1 MRLMNGRWNQ
11 PGRAMKMALLL
22 ATASGVAAIAPAPAM
37 AQSSAATRSFNIPAQ
52 SLPDALILFGRQAGI
67 EVTAESVNTR
77 GRSTQG
83 VSGTLAPA
91 DALSQLLAGTGLT
104 SRWQSDR
111 LVVVEPAPQVAE
123 GAIQL
128 GPVRVEG
135 NSGSGAVAFA
145 SPIATSDLGAT
156 EGTTSY
162 GSPVTTT
169 ALRMPLT
176 LRETP
181 QSVTVITRQRIEDQN
196 ITEIAQALAQTVGI
210 SYNLGGSPDS
220 DQSGLYSRGFEV
232 NNWQVDGIARPTAY
246 GFGDAYADMAIYDRV
261 EVIRGASGLLNG
273 SGNPSATVNLVRKRA
288 PGKWQVQLEAQGG
301 SWDYVRGQVDVGGP
315 LDKDGRVRA
324 RVVAAYQDGGLNI
337 DRATSHR
344 SIFYGTV
351 EADLT
356 ETTLLRAGVDYLN
369 RSSDDA
375 NMAGVPIVT
384 TDGTPTDFSRS
395 RNTVTDWTRYDRD
408 SLSAFASI
416 EQKVGEW
423 TLRADLDW
431 TRKTYD
437 MVFGYAL
444 RGALNPDG
452 TGAGIWPG
460 RWADNQRMTSLVGT
474 ASGPLRI
481 FSDDDLLMVGASHYT
496 TKEGGD
502 DYQIW
507 YFDGY
512 DPSIPNYYSWQGDGL
527 PEPDWP
533 YIGQYGNNEKQ
544 TAGFATLRVKPLPM
558 LSVIVGGRLTDWR
571 REYWNQ
577 PTGEDRTSSPTS
589 VSGEFT
595 PYAGVILDMTSNVS
609 LYASYTS
616 IFSPQSYR
624 DINGD
629 YLDPLTGKNYEIGAK
644 AELMNGR
651 LALSGAW
658 FNIRQSN
665 FPVYVPD
672 VVGPTGDSVYE
683 SVDGTRSEGFELEA
697 TGEPLPGWKIA
708 GGFSHV
714 KVKDRDGAPL
724 NTQVPRDSLRFLTSY
739 DLTGAGVRGLTIG
752 GNVLWNSRTYAD
764 ISGKGAGLTIAEQKP
779 YAVVDVF
786 ARYALTPNLSL
797 SLNASNLLDKRYYS
811 SVAYFATFGE
821 ARRIVGTLRAKF

>member
-1 MRLMNGRWNQ
+1 MTGRWNERRCSM
-11 PGRAMKMALLL
+11 GMALLL
-22 ATASGVAAIAPAPAM
+22 GAASGVATFAPEPVL
-37 AQSSAATRSFNIPAQ
+37 AQESVSARSFDIAAQ

-67 EVTAESVNTR
+67 EVTAESTNTR

-83 VSGTLAPA
+83 VSGKLAPA

-104 SRWQSDR
+104 FRWQSDR
-111 LVVVEPAPQVAE
+111 SVVVEPALQAAE

-128 GPVRVEG
+128 GPVRVAG
-135 NSGSGAVAFA
+135 NGGSGSVALA
-145 SPIATSDLGAT
+145 APIMTSDLGTT
-156 EGTTSY
+156 EGTGSY
-162 GSPVTTT
+162 RSPVTTT

-210 SYNLGGSPDS
+210 NFNLGGSPDS
-220 DQSGLYSRGFEV
+220 DQSGLYSRGFEI

-246 GFGDAYADMAIYDRV
+246 GFGDGYADMAIYDRV

-288 PGKWQVQLEAQGG
+288 PGEWQVQLEGQGG

-315 LDKDGRVRA
+315 LDKDGRFRA

-344 SIFYGTV
+344 SIFFGTV

-356 ETTLLRAGVDYLN
+356 ESTLLRAGVDYLN
-369 RSSDDA
+369 RSADDA

-384 TDGTPTDFSRS
+384 TDGTPTAFSRS
-395 RNTVTDWTRYDRD
+395 RNTVADWTRYDRD

-423 TLRADLDW
+423 SLRADLDW

-444 RGALNPDG
+444 RGALNADG
-452 TGAGIWPG
+452 TGVGIWPG
-460 RWADNQRMTSLVGT
+460 RWADNQRMTSLVAT

-481 FSDDDLLMVGASHYT
+481 LSDDDLLMVGASHYT

-512 DPSIPNYYSWQGDGL
+512 DPSIPNYYDWQGEGL

-533 YIGQYGNNEKQ
+533 YLGQYGNDEKQ
-544 TAGFATLRVKPLPM
+544 TAAFATLRVKPVPI
-558 LSVIVGGRLTDWR
+558 LSVIAGGRLTDWR

-577 PTGEDRTSSPTS
+577 PTGEDRTVSPTS
-589 VSGEFT
+589 VKGEFT
-595 PYAGVILDMTSNVS
+595 PYAGVILDVTRNVS

-644 AELMNGR
+644 ADLMNGR

-658 FNIRQSN
+658 FSIRQSN

-683 SVDGTRSEGFELEA
+683 SVDGTRSEGFELEVA
-697 TGEPLPGWKIA
+697 GEPLPGWKIA

-714 KVKDRDGAPL
+714 TVKDRDGAPL
-724 NTQVPRDSLRFLTSY
+724 NTQVPRDSLRLLTSY
-739 DLTGAGVRGLTIG
+739 DLTGMGVRGLTVG

-764 ISGKGAGLTIAEQKP
+764 ISYAADGLTIAEQKA
-779 YAVVDVF
+779 YAVVDAF
-786 ARYALTPNLSL
+786 ARYALTPDLSL
-797 SLNASNLLDKRYYS
+797 SVNATNLLDKRYYS

-821 ARRIVGTLRAKF
+821 ARGIVGTLRAKF

>member
-1 MRLMNGRWNQ
+1 MRLINGRWNE
-11 PGRAMKMALLL
+11 PSRSMGMALLL
-22 ATASGVAAIAPAPAM
+22 ATASGVAAFAPTSAT
-37 AQSSAATRSFNIPAQ
+37 AQSSAATRSFSIPAQ

-77 GRSTQG
+77 GQSTQG
-83 VSGTLAPA
+83 VSGQLAPA

-104 SRWQSDR
+104 FRWQSDR
-111 LVVVEPAPQVAE
+111 SVVVEPAPQAAE

-135 NSGSGAVAFA
+135 NAGSGAVVFA
-145 SPIATSDLGAT
+145 SPIRTSDLGTT
-156 EGTTSY
+156 EGTGSY
-162 GSPVTTT
+162 RSPVTTT

-196 ITEIAQALAQTVGI
+196 ITEISQALAQTIGI
-210 SYNLGGSPDS
+210 NFNLGGSPDS

-288 PGKWQVQLEAQGG
+288 PGEWQMQLEAQGG

-315 LDKDGRVRA
+315 VDKDGRVRG
-324 RVVAAYQDGGLNI
+324 RFVAAYQDGGLNI

-356 ETTLLRAGVDYLN
+356 ETTLLRAGIDYLN
-369 RSSDDA
+369 RSADDA

-384 TDGTPTDFSRS
+384 TDGTPTHFSRS

-416 EQKVGEW
+416 EQKLGEW
-423 TLRADLDW
+423 SLRADLDW

-452 TGAGIWPG
+452 TGTGIWPG
-460 RWADNQRMTSLVGT
+460 RWADKQRMTSLVGT

-507 YFDGY
+507 FFDGY
-512 DPSIPNYYSWQGDGL
+512 DPSIPNYYDWQGDGL
-527 PEPDWP
+527 PEPGWP
-533 YIGQYGNNEKQ
+533 YLGQYGNDEKQ
-544 TAGFATLRVKPLPM
+544 TAAFATLRIKPLPM
-558 LSVIVGGRLTDWR
+558 LSVIAGGRLTDWR

-577 PTGEDRTSSPTS
+577 TTGEGRTVSPTS
-589 VSGEFT
+589 VKGEFT
-595 PYAGVILDMTSNVS
+595 PYVGVILDVTRNVS

-644 AELMNGR
+644 ADLMNGR

-658 FNIRQSN
+658 FSIRQSN

-714 KVKDRDGAPL
+714 TVKDREGVPL
-724 NTQVPRDSLRFLTSY
+724 NTQVPRDSFRLLTSY
-739 DLTGAGVRGLTIG
+739 DLTGAGMRGLTVG
-752 GNVLWNSRTYAD
+752 GNVLWNSRTYSD
-764 ISGKGAGLTIAEQKP
+764 ISYVADGLTIAEQKP
-779 YAVVDVF
+779 YAVVDAF
-786 ARYALTPNLSL
+786 ARYALTPNLTL
-797 SLNASNLLDKRYYS
+797 SVNASNLLDKRYYS

>member
-1 MRLMNGRWNQ
+1 MRLINGRGNERR
-11 PGRAMKMALLL
+11 GSMGMALLL
-22 ATASGVAAIAPAPAM
+22 ATALGVAAFAPEPVM
-37 AQSSAATRSFNIPAQ
+37 AQATASARSFDIPAQ

-67 EVTAESVNTR
+67 EVTAESANTR
-77 GRSTQG
+77 GRSTHG
-83 VSGTLAPA
+83 VAGRLAPA

-104 SRWQSDR
+104 FRWQSAGS
-111 LVVVEPAPQVAE
+111 VVVEPAPQEAE

-135 NSGSGAVAFA
+135 NGGSGSVAVA
-145 SPIATSDLGAT
+145 SPIITSDLGTT
-156 EGTTSY
+156 EGSGSY
-162 GSPVTTT
+162 RSSVTTT

-196 ITEIAQALAQTVGI
+196 ITEISQALAQTVGI
-210 SYNLGGSPDS
+210 NFNLGGSPDS

-246 GFGDAYADMAIYDRV
+246 GFGDSYADMAIYDRV

-288 PGKWQVQLEAQGG
+288 PGEWQVQLEGQGG
-301 SWDYVRGQVDVGGP
+301 SWDYVRGQMDVGGP

-324 RVVAAYQDGGLNI
+324 RFVAAYQDGGLNI

-369 RSSDDA
+369 RSADDA

-384 TDGTPTDFSRS
+384 TDGTPTEFSRS

-423 TLRADLDW
+423 SLRADLDW

-444 RGALNPDG
+444 RGALNADG
-452 TGAGIWPG
+452 TGVGIWPG
-460 RWADNQRMTSLVGT
+460 RWADNQRMTSLVAT

-481 FSDDDLLMVGASHYT
+481 FSDDDLLMVGASHYA

-502 DYQIW
+502 SYQIW
-507 YFDGY
+507 TFDGY
-512 DPSIPNYYSWQGDGL
+512 DPSIPDYYDWHGEGL

-533 YIGQYGNNEKQ
+533 YLGQYGNEEKQ
-544 TAGFATLRVKPLPM
+544 AAAFATLRVKPLPM
-558 LSVIVGGRLTDWR
+558 LSVIAGGRLTDWR
-571 REYWNQ
+571 RDSWNQ
-577 PTGEDRTSSPTS
+577 QTGEARTVSSTS
-589 VSGEFT
+589 VKGEFT
-595 PYAGVILDMTSNVS
+595 PYAGVVLDVTPNVS

-629 YLDPLTGKNYEIGAK
+629 YLDPLTGRNYEMGAK
-644 AELMNGR
+644 AELIDGR

-658 FNIRQSN
+658 FNIQQSN

-697 TGEPLPGWKIA
+697 TGEPLLGWKIA

-714 KVKDRDGAPL
+714 TVKDRDGAPL
-724 NTQVPRDSLRFLTSY
+724 NTQVPQESLRFLTSY
-739 DLTGAGVRGLTIG
+739 NLTGAGVRGLTAG
-752 GNVLWNSRTYAD
+752 GNVLWNSRTYTD
-764 ISGKGAGLTIAEQKP
+764 ISYVADGLTIAEQKP
-779 YAVVDVF
+779 YAVVDIF

-821 ARRIVGTLRAKF
+821 ARRIVGTLRAKI

>member
-1 MRLMNGRWNQ
+1 
-11 PGRAMKMALLL
+11 MAVLD
-22 ATASGVAAIAPAPAM
+22 SAPAV
-37 AQSSAATRSFNIPAQ
+37 AQPSDRLRSFDISAQ
-52 SLPDALILFGRQAGI
+52 SLPDALILFGRQAGV
-67 EVTAESVNTR
+67 EVTAESASTR
-77 GRSTQG
+77 GRSTGG
-83 VSGTLAPA
+83 VTGTFAPA
-91 DALSQLLAGTGLT
+91 EALSRLLAGTGLT
-104 SRWQSDR
+104 FRWLSDQS
-111 LVVVEPAPQVAE
+111 VVIEPAPQQSAN
-123 GAIQL
+123 GAVQL

-135 NSGSGAVAFA
+135 DTGFGVA
-145 SPIATSDLGAT
+145 STTPPIQTSDVGTT
-156 EGTTSY
+156 EGTRSY
-162 GSPVTTT
+162 SSSVTTT

-181 QSVTVITRQRIEDQN
+181 QSVTVITQQRIEDQN
-196 ITEIAQALAQTVGI
+196 LTEISQALAQTVGVT
-210 SYNLGGSPDS
+210 YNLGGSADS
-220 DQSGLYSRGFEV
+220 DQSGLYSRGFEI

-246 GFGDAYADMAIYDRV
+246 GFGDAYADLAIYDRV

-288 PGKWQVQLEAQGG
+288 PGEWQVQLEAQGG
-301 SWDYVRGQVDVGGP
+301 SWDYVRGLADVGGP
-315 LDKDGRVRA
+315 LDKAGRVRA

-344 SIFYGTV
+344 SVFYGTV

-356 ETTLLRAGVDYLN
+356 ETTLLRVGIDYLK

-384 TDGTPTDFSRS
+384 TDGTPTNFSRS

-408 SLSAFASI
+408 SLSAFGSI

-423 TLRADLDW
+423 SLRADLDW

-444 RGALNPDG
+444 RGALNADG
-452 TGAGIWPG
+452 TGVGIWPG
-460 RWADNQRMTSLVGT
+460 RWADDQRMTSIVGT

-481 FSDDDLLMVGASHYT
+481 FSDDDLLMVGASHYA

-507 YFDGY
+507 FFDGY

-533 YIGQYGNNEKQ
+533 YLGQYGNDEKQ
-544 TAGFATLRVKPLPM
+544 TAGFATLRVKPLPI
-558 LSVIVGGRLTDWR
+558 LSVIAGGRLTDWR

-577 PTGEDRTSSPTS
+577 PTDGART
-589 VSGEFT
+589 VSRTTATGEFT
-595 PYAGVILDMTSNVS
+595 PYAGVILDVTRNVS

-624 DINGD
+624 DINGN
-629 YLDPLTGKNYEIGAK
+629 YLDPLIGKNYEIGAK
-644 AELMNGR
+644 AGLLDGR
-651 LALSGAW
+651 LNLSGAW

-665 FPVYVPD
+665 FAVYVPD
-672 VVGPTGDSVYE
+672 VLGPTGDYVYE
-683 SVDGTRSEGFELEA
+683 AVDGTQSEGFELEA
-697 TGEPLPGWKIA
+697 GGEPLPGWKLS

-714 KVKDRDGAPL
+714 KVKDRDGSPL
-724 NTQVPRDSLRFLTSY
+724 NTQVPRDSLRMFTSY
-739 DLTGAGVRGLTIG
+739 DLSGAGVQGLTIG
-752 GNVLWNSRTYAD
+752 SNLLWNSRTYAD
-764 ISGKGAGLTIAEQKP
+764 ISGVADGLTIAEQKA
-779 YAVVDVF
+779 YAVVDAF

-797 SLNASNLLDKRYYS
+797 SVNATNLFDKRYYS
-811 SVAYFATFGE
+811 SIAYFATYGE
-821 ARRIVGTLRAKF
+821 ARRIVGTLRANF